1 MTKASFPSDT
11 IALKSI
17 STGGNSAGNGGDG
30 YNSGNISSSPHINFD
45 PYNKADGADVHVN
58 TGDQV
63 HQTADWQAGGANADA
78 QWLAQAHGGMATSN
92 GNQSSNSG
100 HDTSN
105 VDAST
110 TAYQS
115 NFLAADMHQSAAAGI
130 GGNGGNDNAAV
141 GGDVHFDPTIESANL
156 NDVLNH
162 SEQFHISDFVHV

>member
-11 IALKSI
+11 IALKAI

-30 YNSGNISSSPHINFD
+30 YSTGNISNSPHINFD
-45 PYNKADGADVHVN
+45 PYNKADGGSVHVN

-63 HQTADWQAGGANADA
+63 HQTADWDAGGANANA
-78 QWLAQAHGGMATSN
+78 LLLAQAHGGIATSN
-92 GNQSSNSG
+92 GSQSSYSG

-130 GGNGGNDNAAV
+130 GGDGGNGNAAL
-141 GGDVHFDPTIESANL
+141 GGGVNFEPTIESVNL
-156 NDVLNH
+156 TDVLNH
-162 SEQFHISDFVHV
+162 DYVHI